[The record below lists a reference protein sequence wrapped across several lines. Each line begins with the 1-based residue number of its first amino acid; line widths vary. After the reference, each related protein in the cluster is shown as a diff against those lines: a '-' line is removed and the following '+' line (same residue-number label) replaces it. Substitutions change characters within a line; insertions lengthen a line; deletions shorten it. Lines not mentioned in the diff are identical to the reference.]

1 MECGGVSVEKVT
13 SEELEEGT
21 VMRDF
26 QVECAEVRVCIMWE
40 RWMSEWHNDVLM
52 SYLDDITRV
61 DENN

>member
-13 SEELEEGT
+13 SEELEEGI

-40 RWMSEWHNDVLM
+40 RWVSECNSTQL
-52 SYLDDITRV
+52 Y
-61 DENN
+61 